1 MANEIQAQTT
11 SGLTLYAVLIDTTGQ
26 AWNGATWETLSAAN
40 WTTYDIAMTEA
51 AAGIYFG
58 DMPAVAAGV
67 YQFVVYDQAGVDPA
81 TSDSQVDS
89 GSISWAGSVVTTPS
103 ASTRYGT
110 VAALK
115 SRLGITDAVDDDA
128 IAAALD
134 AVSRWI
140 DNYCNRHF
148 YTAAATRYY
157 TTTYTDHVMID
168 DCVSLSDVATDA
180 DLDRT
185 YTTTWAA
192 ADWELEPVNAAAD
205 GAPYDA
211 LYVTP
216 EGDYSFPRSR
226 RGVKL
231 TGVWGW
237 PAVPGPITEA
247 ALLQGA
253 RVFKRRDTPQGVMG
267 SAELGFVRVSYRL
280 DPDVQQMLD
289 PYRKIAVA

>member
-11 SGLTLYAVLIDTTGQ
+11 SGLTLYAVLVNSAGQ
-26 AWNGATWETLSAAN
+26 AWNGTIWETIDAGN
-40 WTTYDIAMTEA
+40 WTDYDITLTEA
-51 AAGIYFG
+51 AGGIYLG
-58 DMPAVAAGV
+58 DMPAVAAGT
-67 YQFVVYDQAGVDPA
+67 YQFVIYRRVGAVPA
-81 TSDSQVDS
+81 VTDNQVDS

-115 SRLGITDAVDDDA
+115 ARLGITDAVDDDA

-148 YTAAATRYY
+148 YSVEATRYY
-157 TTTYTDHVMID
+157 TPTYTDHVMID
-168 DCVSLSDVATDA
+168 DCVSLSAVATDA
-180 DLDRT
+180 DYDRT
-185 YTTTWAA
+185 YSATWAA

-211 LYVTP
+211 LHVAP
-216 EGDYSFPRSR
+216 DGDYNFPLRR
-226 RGVKL
+226 RGARL

-267 SAELGFVRVSYRL
+267 SAELGYVRVSYRL

-289 PYRKIAVA
+289 PYRAIAVG